1 MNLKRIIT
9 IILLFAAVA
18 FFVTEIFL
26 TLRESKVLASKD
38 SEISKQLESLSAE
51 KSKIS
56 QDLNYYANPLNL
68 EKLLREKFNYKLPG
82 EKMII
87 VVPGQQ

>member
-1 MNLKRIIT
+1 MNLKRAVT
-9 IILLFAAVA
+9 VFFLILAVV
-18 FFVTEIFL
+18 FFGTEIFL
-26 TLRESKVLASKD
+26 TLRESNSLASKD
-38 SEISKQLESLSAE
+38 GEISKQLEALSAE

-56 QDLNYYANPLNL
+56 QDLDYYSNPLNL

-87 VVPGQQ
+87 VVPGQ